1 MRPVVAEGRELM
13 ARRIVT
19 LKTLAE
25 AVEKMRSEGVPE
37 STPIRVWVYPHLQA
51 GIAVSTEKKGVPF
64 VTVPLLLKEFA

>member
-1 MRPVVAEGRELM
+1 M

-51 GIAVSTEKKGVPF
+51 GIVVSTEKNGVQF
-64 VTVPLLLKEFA
+64 TTVPLLRKEFA